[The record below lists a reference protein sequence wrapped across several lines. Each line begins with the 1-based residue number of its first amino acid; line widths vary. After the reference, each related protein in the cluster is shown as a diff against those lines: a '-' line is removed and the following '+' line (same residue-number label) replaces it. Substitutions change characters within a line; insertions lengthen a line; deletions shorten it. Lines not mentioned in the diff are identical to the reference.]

1 MSAYPMVMDG
11 GGDVEAPYTLIG
23 LYSQRK
29 TTIKI
34 KKLY

>member
-23 LYSQRK
+23 LLVIEK
-29 TTIKI
+29 NNN
-34 KKLY
+34 